1 MTRSWAATAGS
12 REEAEVISIDGAVVF
27 GKPVAIALVL
37 SRVLQAI

>member
-12 REEAEVISIDGAVVF
+12 SEEAEVISIDAAVVF
-27 GKPVAIALVL
+27 GRPVAIALAL